1 MNTTIGLIILI
12 VLSCVVIRW
21 GVKAKRN
28 ENSKL

>member
-1 MNTTIGLIILI
+1 MDISLGTIILVI
-12 VLSCVVIRW
+12 LFSVVIRW